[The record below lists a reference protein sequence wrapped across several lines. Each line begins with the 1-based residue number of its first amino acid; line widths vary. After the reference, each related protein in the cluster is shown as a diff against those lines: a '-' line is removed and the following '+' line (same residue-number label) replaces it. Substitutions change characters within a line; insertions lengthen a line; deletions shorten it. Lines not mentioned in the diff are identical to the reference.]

1 MPTPSPNDPNA
12 RLSQLIERACIAL
25 LGLFVSIMFM
35 SYQGIAKD
43 VKDANDKIVLL
54 QMNKVNK
61 EDLREMEIRTNGR
74 MDAGFSSLAQRVDS
88 NQQDIL
94 RQFQFYFDKAKSGR

>member
-1 MPTPSPNDPNA
+1 MTPLNDPDTKIVN
-12 RLSQLIERACIAL
+12 LWERACIAL
-25 LGLFVSIMFM
+25 LSLFVTVMFM
-35 SYQGIAKD
+35 TYQGLSKD

-54 QMNKVNK
+54 QMDKVGK
-61 EDLREMEIRTNGR
+61 SDMRDFEVRTNSR

-94 RQFQFYFDKAKSGR
+94 RQLQLYFNGIKNQR

>member
-1 MPTPSPNDPNA
+1 MSSPNDANS
-12 RLSQLIERACIAL
+12 RINNLWERATLAL
-25 LGLFVSIMFM
+25 LSLFVTIMFF
-35 SYQGIAKD
+35 SYNNISKE

-54 QMNKVNK
+54 QMDKVGK
-61 EDLREMEIRTNGR
+61 SDMRDFEVRTNSR
-74 MDAGFSSLAQRVDS
+74 MDAGFSSLAQRIDS